1 MRALP
6 FVLSFALMA
15 VSVAAAPV
23 TVPAGTN
30 TTWALVPL
38 ARALG
43 ATPVSATVEVYATRI
58 SSAPP
63 PVSDIEQTL
72 LPDGAW
78 KRSPLGQGAVFEG
91 VRGGETARISA
102 FPLPHGRTFLSCS
115 RTEVV
120 APQKIASAL
129 EHLWGTPC
137 GTDESSVTLTAK
149 LHNHP
154 TATQIAQAI
163 RYTGAKPMGVL
174 SGPTGAFAL
183 ADLPGGRPEVS
194 VGGRSM
200 NLALRIS
207 YDRAQSA
214 NVLIGVPTLPPG
226 R

>member
-6 FVLSFALMA
+6 LILSLGLMA
-15 VSVAAAPV
+15 AVAAAAPV

-30 TTWALVPL
+30 TAWALVPL

-43 ATPVSATVEVYATRI
+43 ATPVSATVEVYATQI
-58 SSAPP
+58 ALSPP
-63 PVSDIEQTL
+63 PVADIEKAL
-72 LPDGAW
+72 LPGANW
-78 KRSPLGQGAVFEG
+78 KASTLGQGAVYESA
-91 VRGGETARISA
+91 RGNETARISEL
-102 FPLPHGRTFLSCS
+102 PLPHGRTFLSCS

-120 APQKIASAL
+120 SPPKIASSL

-154 TATQIAQAI
+154 TATEITQAI

-207 YDRAQSA
+207 YDRAHHA
-214 NVLIGVPTLPPG
+214 NVLIGAPTLPPG